1 MTPFPFLTYITG
13 IEHCSIIPAHF
24 RKGVALVAEQPVH
37 VPNKAQVLLVPTRLA
52 YRTPPLLNGFQDL
65 GLNAGW
71 SDRRSLGEPSDE
83 LIEELLGADLKM
95 KGVTAILHANVEQLA
110 ESVSRQS
117 HMFRARLPD
126 DIV

>member
-1 MTPFPFLTYITG
+1 MLHARWPYG
-13 IEHCSIIPAHF
+13 RA
-24 RKGVALVAEQPVH
+24 
-37 VPNKAQVLLVPTRLA
+37 
-52 YRTPPLLNGFQDL
+52 
-65 GLNAGW
+65 
-71 SDRRSLGEPSDE
+71 LGEATDQ

-95 KGVTAILHANVEQLA
+95 KGVTAILHTNVEQLA